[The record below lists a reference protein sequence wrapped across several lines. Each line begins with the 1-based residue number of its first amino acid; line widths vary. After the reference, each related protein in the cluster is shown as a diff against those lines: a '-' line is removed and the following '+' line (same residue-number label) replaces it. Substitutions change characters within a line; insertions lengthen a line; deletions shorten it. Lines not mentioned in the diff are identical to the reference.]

1 MKNLV
6 KYLKPSGRIVIIDN
20 DINDPNTTHRNQPEM
35 LVSKGDVEKWMG
47 ALGYHLA
54 QDFDLFPGNKWFV
67 VYSRQGKAEYVELF
81 QKWMVADLRQ
91 EIFRRSFVCR
101 FQTSLLSRFC
111 SDNSM

>member
-54 QDFDLFPGNKWFV
+54 KTDLFPGNKWFV
-67 VYSRQGKAEYVELF
+67 VYSRQGKAETLIVP
-81 QKWMVADLRQ
+81 KWMVADLRQ